1 MWIVNNT
8 HLRNC
13 YIFFRNVTYQ
23 LKNAA
28 RNCFSTY
35 LSVLRYMRQSHIK
48 FGFIWTS
55 WYLKITVTISWDP
68 REYGGKSDI
77 HVVYMCYA
85 YCICVIYMHIYVY
98 IHTYTSDTHVDRK
111 KSLLLKIL
119 LFDKFNSSDCCA
131 KTFAGGL
138 PTVSPR
144 LLLWFSVIQSHK
156 WSLYYTSISIPWS
169 PCPSDFVVHFTSGM
183 LSLQ

>member
-1 MWIVNNT
+1 MQQEIVSLLT
-8 HLRNC
+8 SL
-13 YIFFRNVTYQ
+13 YWDIWG
-23 LKNAA
+23 KG
-28 RNCFSTY
+28 
-35 LSVLRYMRQSHIK
+35 HIK

-98 IHTYTSDTHVDRK
+98 IHTYTSDIHVDRK

-169 PCPSDFVVHFTSGM
+169 PCPQWFCCPLYIRHVVITITVIHT
-183 LSLQ
+183 